1 MIEESFKEQYSLRME
16 LFLVALALLA
26 LSVIVAIYLEPPV
39 VFILIAFFIFVLWKW
54 EEISA

>member
-1 MIEESFKEQYSLRME
+1 ME

-54 EEISA
+54 EEISV